1 MNDERTDRTEA
12 KAGTAIDL
20 VLGDVIGGR
29 YRIRREI
36 ARGGMAVLFEAEHV
50 PLGRRVA
57 LKLLAT
63 ELRAVPTA
71 SERLLREGRALEL
84 ARHANVVEVHDAGD
98 DPRGAYLA
106 LEMLEGRGLDALLTT
121 RRRLPP
127 AQAVSVTLELCGA
140 LDAAHHAGV
149 VHRDVKPSNVFV
161 ARDRD
166 GIERAKLLDFG
177 VAQLASSPET
187 RKLTK
192 LGERLGTYEYMAP
205 EQLLAEESDART
217 DVFAAAVTLYE
228 CLTGDVPFAGGPT
241 QLLTTVLGGNR
252 PRPLS
257 GSGLGLPAALDTLFV
272 RALSRDPAQRPAS
285 AGDFGRALTAATG
298 LVHQPLGL
306 LDAPTRTA
314 ATGIEARQFPRAPY
328 VAPLRVVDPR
338 GVASDGH
345 TGDISENGALVVLE
359 APIVAGE
366 RVSVR
371 FCLPVSGRVVA
382 TEGLVR
388 WCREARHRHAVGLE
402 LDALGA
408 EARDEIRRYV
418 AITGAPK

>member
-1 MNDERTDRTEA
+1 MNDGRVDPMEGG
-12 KAGTAIDL
+12 AGAGSDL
-20 VLGDVIGGR
+20 ALGDMVGGR

-36 ARGGMAVLFEAEHV
+36 ARGGMAVLFEADHV

-57 LKLLAT
+57 LKLLAAD
-63 ELRAVPTA
+63 LRHVPTA

-84 ARHANVVEVHDAGD
+84 ARHPNVVEVYDAGD
-98 DPRGAYLA
+98 DARGAYLA

-121 RRRLPP
+121 RQRLPVKE
-127 AQAVSVTLELCGA
+127 AVSVTLELCAA

-149 VHRDVKPSNVFV
+149 VHRDLKPSNVFV

-166 GIERAKLLDFG
+166 GVERAKLLDFG

-187 RKLTK
+187 PKLTK

-205 EQLLAEESDART
+205 EQLLAEVTDART

-228 CLTGDVPFAGGPT
+228 CLTGDVPFPGGPT
-241 QLLTTVLGGNR
+241 KLLTTVLGGNR
-252 PRPLS
+252 PPPLA
-257 GSGLGLPAALDTLFV
+257 GSTLGLPAALDALFV

-298 LVHQPLGL
+298 HAHQPLAL

-314 ATGIEARQFPRAPY
+314 PTGVEARQYPRAPY

-402 LDALGA
+402 LDKLSA

-418 AITGAPK
+418 AITAAPK